1 MPRMAVVREDP
12 YLGTNFQVTIEGI
25 LEDGRSVRGSFAE
38 VSGLEVTITPIE
50 YRNGSDDITVRKLPG
65 LKKFTNI
72 TLKRGAI
79 GDLTLW
85 QWIKT
90 VMDGQA
96 QRANGT
102 ITLLDESR
110 QPVMTWKFRRAWP
123 CKWSG
128 PALNAKSNEVAIES
142 IEICHEGIELE

>member
-1 MPRMAVVREDP
+1 MAVLRNDP
-12 YLGTNFQVTIEGI
+12 YSVLHFQVVIVGI
-25 LEDGRSVRGSFAE
+25 LDDGQSVRGSFSE
-38 VSGLEVTITPIE
+38 VSGLEVEIVPID
-50 YRNGSDDITVRKLPG
+50 YRTGSEDSTVRKVPG

-72 TLKRGAI
+72 TLKRGVI

-85 QWIKT
+85 NWIKS

-102 ITLLDESR
+102 ITLLDESG
-110 QPVMTWKFRRAWP
+110 QAVMTWKFRRAWP

-128 PALNAKSNEVAIES
+128 PALNATANEIAIETL
-142 IEICHEGIELE
+142 ELCHEGLEVE